1 LTRTSF
7 IGDVSFIE
15 VCGNVYGLKF
25 MLEKLNK
32 KSSTKHHNVVVRR
45 NGNKFNISCHLAA
58 DPSIAE
64 ELK

>member
-1 LTRTSF
+1 
-7 IGDVSFIE
+7 
-15 VCGNVYGLKF
+15 

-45 NGNKFNISCHLAA
+45 NGNKFKISCHLAV
-58 DPSIAE
+58 DPFRAE